1 MLLNPKKQRT
11 NVRGQIDSTDPFDAP
26 IPGQSLTGEPGK
38 YPWEHPPR
46 IVNPD
51 EAFEFIIYKIEDNP
65 ELQEDLD
72 KFLMTGTP
80 VESIVNTIAFTGFAE
95 GVWSPDVAEM
105 IKFPLSAYFAVR
117 GQDLG
122 FDLVMFNKEDT
133 PSVTDENIINNL
145 RENNPEAFELLKEEL
160 FKDEENT
167 ASFLDEAPPIDEEI
181 IAEGESEVEGVD
193 MTEIPTEGMLMTE
206 GEDVNYG

>member
-1 MLLNPKKQRT
+1 M
-11 NVRGQIDSTDPFDAP
+11 
-26 IPGQSLTGEPGK
+26 
-38 YPWEHPPR
+38 
-46 IVNPD
+46 
-51 EAFEFIIYKIEDNP
+51 YKR
-65 ELQEDLD
+65 Q
-72 KFLMTGTP
+72 
-80 VESIVNTIAFTGFAE
+80 AE
-95 GVWSPDVAEM
+95 GVWSPDIAEM